1 MREVRD
7 VQAQPTQRKNTTST
21 FFPPPTTS
29 FRSRS
34 IGARSPT
41 RGGSATGIGGGR
53 GVSQGWTVS
62 GRDLTDIQSG
72 QALLLLP
79 LVLLPSLGAGCAFVI
94 FFDGLLSELVF
105 QEEKSNVS
113 LGRPTFLRATLVA
126 RLENMVFLCG
136 SGNAVG
142 MLVQLILRVQVMV
155 QFIIVARTWLRFERN
170 TSNELPDEG
179 PSPLRNP

>member
-1 MREVRD
+1 MREGRD

-41 RGGSATGIGGGR
+41 RGGSATGMGGGR

-72 QALLLLP
+72 QALLLLLLLSP

-94 FFDGLLSELVF
+94 FFDGLL
-105 QEEKSNVS
+105 
-113 LGRPTFLRATLVA
+113 
-126 RLENMVFLCG
+126 
-136 SGNAVG
+136 
-142 MLVQLILRVQVMV
+142 
-155 QFIIVARTWLRFERN
+155 
-170 TSNELPDEG
+170 
-179 PSPLRNP
+179 